1 MEIEMVTAIKRRV
14 VKEAVNGSQHARRRG
29 GEYDAVSVKESA
41 APRTK
46 LGESIRDTE
55 RCAAEQAAGET
66 TVVTES
72 AHVSSNIK
80 GRSTGRLKPNRYE
93 NGQAGGERGVVS
105 EDQPAA
111 RKTKRSRGE
120 MFGVSDMG
128 TAPAAEQTATGER
141 GYATDFSAACRELQ
155 SLQRRRV
162 SVMKFRIAI
171 GNQLRATVATSLG
184 YFGGM
189 EEKDRE
195 AAWTKA
201 AEVIEQ
207 IDAGDDTICD
217 SDRSCVSSIILIT
230 QSTREGLDAED
241 KLLCKAIEKQAAQL
255 PVAKWVE
262 GVRGFGLKSLGTI
275 IGETGDLSL
284 YANPAKVWKRLGL
297 APFNGKMPSTWRS
310 GKEGKLSSEEWS
322 AIGYSPRRRSVMYVI
337 GESLVKQNDG
347 DYRKRYDEAKAAIA
361 AAHPDYSKGR
371 CHNHGMLLCVK
382 RLVRDLWKQWRA
394 A

>member
-1 MEIEMVTAIKRRV
+1 MVTAIKRRV
-14 VKEAVNGSQHARRRG
+14 EKKAVNGSQHGRRRG
-29 GEYDAVSVKESA
+29 GDYAVCSVKENA
-41 APRTK
+41 APKSK
-46 LGESIRDTE
+46 LGEP
-55 RCAAEQAAGET
+55 AADGDV
-66 TVVTES
+66 TVAE
-72 AHVSSNIK
+72 H
-80 GRSTGRLKPNRYE
+80 
-93 NGQAGGERGVVS
+93 AGGDSIGVS
-105 EDQPAA
+105 EVPVAA
-111 RKTKRSRGE
+111 RKSKRSRGAASS
-120 MFGVSDMG
+120 VNDNPP
-128 TAPAAEQTATGER
+128 ALAAEQTAVSGDCRDVSDLEL
-141 GYATDFSAACRELQ
+141 ATCRELQ

-207 IDAGDDTICD
+207 IDAGDDTTCD

-241 KLLCKAIEKQAAQL
+241 KALCKAIEKQAAQL
-255 PVAKWVE
+255 PVAKWVD

-297 APFNGKMPSTWRS
+297 APFNGTMPSTWRS

-347 DYRKRYDEAKAAIA
+347 DYRKRYDESKAAIA

-382 RLVRDLWKQWRA
+382 RLVRDLWRQWKTTTP
-394 A
+394 

>member
-241 KLLCKAIEKQAAQL
+241 K
-255 PVAKWVE
+255 
-262 GVRGFGLKSLGTI
+262 
-275 IGETGDLSL
+275 
-284 YANPAKVWKRLGL
+284 
-297 APFNGKMPSTWRS
+297 
-310 GKEGKLSSEEWS
+310 
-322 AIGYSPRRRSVMYVI
+322 
-337 GESLVKQNDG
+337 
-347 DYRKRYDEAKAAIA
+347 
-361 AAHPDYSKGR
+361 
-371 CHNHGMLLCVK
+371 
-382 RLVRDLWKQWRA
+382 
-394 A
+394 